1 MFKSQHGRTH
11 HMRAMHHN
19 THGRPANPIDQEIQ
33 YPHYED
39 DFNDALSSHS
49 DSEDMAVDSEI
60 LPQRNRIEHPH
71 LTGMFTLLSS

>member
-1 MFKSQHGRTH
+1 MFKSQHGHTH

-19 THGRPANPIDQEIQ
+19 THKRPANPIDQEIQ
-33 YPHYED
+33 YPHDED
-39 DFNDALSSHS
+39 EFNDAPSSHS

-71 LTGMFTLLSS
+71 LTGMFRLLSS